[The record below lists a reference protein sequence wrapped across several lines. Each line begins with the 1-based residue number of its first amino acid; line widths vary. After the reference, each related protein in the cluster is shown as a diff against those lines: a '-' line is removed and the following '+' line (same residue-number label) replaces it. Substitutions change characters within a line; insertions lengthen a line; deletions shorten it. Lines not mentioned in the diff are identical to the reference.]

1 MTLTE
6 SEVEEATLTWLASL
20 GYTSVFGPYISPE
33 EPAAEHESFQSITS
47 EVFPRGHRGSPK
59 PH

>member
-1 MTLTE
+1 LTLTE

-20 GYTSVFGPYISPE
+20 GYTSVFGPDIAPE

-47 EVFPRGHRGSPK
+47 EL
-59 PH
+59 